1 VGFVGK
7 GQRRTI
13 ALAAT
18 GVIQAQP
25 LDADATF
32 ERNGELR
39 VILSE
44 AGNLFGKQGRAILD
58 LKVFM
63 TGYALFVGD
72 PCQLFPAFVLDV
84 TGNTGRGNGLCDVV
98 ERAVVTFKA

>member
-1 VGFVGK
+1 MGK

-25 LDADATF
+25 LDPDATF
-32 ERNGELR
+32 ERNSKLR
-39 VILSE
+39 VILGE
-44 AGNLFGKQGRAILD
+44 AGNLFGKQRGTILD

-72 PCQLFPAFVLDV
+72 LCQFFLPFVLDV
-84 TGNTGRGNGLCDVV
+84 TGNAGRGNGLCSIV
-98 ERAVVTFKA
+98 ERAVVAFKT

>member
-1 VGFVGK
+1 MGK

-13 ALAAT
+13 ALATT

-25 LDADATF
+25 FDADAAF

-44 AGNLFGKQGRAILD
+44 AGNLFGKQGRAIFD

-63 TGYALFVGD
+63 TSYALFVGD
-72 PCQLFPAFVLDV
+72 LCQLFLSFVLDV
-84 TGNTGRGNGLCDVV
+84 TGNAGRGNGLCSIM
-98 ERAVVTFKA
+98 ERAIVAFKT